1 MLTVAG
7 GSVILARSPGPCEV
21 VWSGLVRGLDQ
32 SSCLAELLAITD
44 ALVSFFLCHCV
55 TVFYDTFQVVR
66 FATKLLRL
74 PLSERP
80 LEVLLPARVRESG
93 GIILFGG

>member
-1 MLTVAG
+1 MVGACAWLGSIKLFGGVAG
-7 GSVILARSPGPCEV
+7 DHGCVG
-21 VWSGLVRGLDQ
+21 
-32 SSCLAELLAITD
+32 
-44 ALVSFFLCHCV
+44 FFFSCV

-74 PLSERP
+74 PLSEKTFGGTF
-80 LEVLLPARVRESG
+80 ARTRERESG